1 VVPVKEEMRR
11 NLLRLLRAGA
21 TLFPGIIGYEKTV
34 LPALQNAIL
43 ARHDF
48 ILLGLRGQGKSR
60 ILRGLASLLDESV
73 PVVPGCEINDH
84 PLAPVCKRC
93 RRTVSDSTEIGRLGR
108 EDRYREKLATPDV
121 TMADLIGDI
130 DPIKAANE
138 RRSLSDEEVIHYGIL
153 PRTHRGIF
161 AVNELPDLQTRIQV
175 GLLSIM

>member
-1 VVPVKEEMRR
+1 MAPIKTVGDLKKSGAQVVSVKEEMRR
-11 NLLRLLRAGA
+11 NLIGLLKENRP
-21 TLFPGIIGYEKTV
+21 LFPGIIGYERTV
-34 LPALQNAIL
+34 VPAIQNALL
-43 ARHDF
+43 AKHDF

-60 ILRGLASLLDESV
+60 ILRALVDLLDEKV

-93 RRTVSDSTEIGRLGR
+93 RRTVVDDTPIGWLAR

-138 RRSLSDEEVIHYGIL
+138 RRAL
-153 PRTHRGIF
+153 
-161 AVNELPDLQTRIQV
+161 
-175 GLLSIM
+175 